1 MNNDSLIDAIAT
13 AVLAKI
19 GQNTINQELDMI
31 RDEMTRVHNR
41 ILVLTNKVDTADTV
55 IAECLIDVT
64 RLETRIDDM
73 DETVT
78 RDDVLDMINET
89 LSGATFSINV

>member
-1 MNNDSLIDAIAT
+1 MDNNSLIDAIAA

-19 GQNTINQELDMI
+19 GQSTINQELDMI

-41 ILVLTNKVDTADTV
+41 ILALTDKVDTADAV

-78 RDDVLDMINET
+78 RDDVVDIVRDT
-89 LSGATFSINV
+89 LSGASLSIDI